1 MTKGGGNGSKYAS
14 YFVQWIMVTNSC
26 TVGDMQ
32 TTEEQ
37 EEAVL

>member
-14 YFVQWIMVTNSC
+14 YFVQIMVTNSC
-26 TVGDMQ
+26 TVGEMQ